1 MAAPRL
7 LPSDTP
13 FHRLDGRLNFRAAL
27 RQARLD
33 RAHERFRRVDP
44 DYRRLARPLPADR
57 LSRVRLFLENVRAR
71 VASERALLDGTG
83 AWSVYEPVE
92 REWSGHRWIE
102 PVFVASYGSEAA
114 AERALIA
121 AAHERGAA
129 VAEALPPVMSKAA

>member
-13 FHRLDGRLNFRAAL
+13 FHRPDGRLNFRAAL
-27 RQARLD
+27 RRARLD

-44 DYRRLARPLPADR
+44 DYRRIARPLPVDR
-57 LSRVRLFLENVRAR
+57 LGRVRLYLENVRAR

-83 AWSVYEPVE
+83 KWSVYEPVL
-92 REWSGHRWIE
+92 RENGGTRWYE
-102 PVFVASYGSEAA
+102 PAFAAAYEGEAA

-121 AAHERGAA
+121 AGHERGAA
-129 VAEALPPVMSKAA
+129 VAEALPPMSEAA